1 MRISDWSSDVCS
13 SDLFGQDVSTASRS
27 ALPML
32 RRRIGVVFQDFRLL
46 DHLTALDNVALPLRI
61 AGADAQRTRDHAIQL
76 LTWVGPG
83 DRPAAR
89 PATLSAGEKQCV
101 PIPPAAIARPT
112 LLLPAELPRHDDPEM
127 DPTGRPTD

>member
-13 SDLFGQDVSTASRS
+13 SDLLKLLYLAHRPSRGLISMFGQDVSTASRS

-61 AGADAQRTRDHAIQL
+61 AGADAQRTRDHEI
-76 LTWVGPG
+76 GS
-83 DRPAAR
+83 AAWR
-89 PATLSAGEKQCV
+89 ESVCQYV
-101 PIPPAAIARPT
+101 
-112 LLLPAELPRHDDPEM
+112 
-127 DPTGRPTD
+127 